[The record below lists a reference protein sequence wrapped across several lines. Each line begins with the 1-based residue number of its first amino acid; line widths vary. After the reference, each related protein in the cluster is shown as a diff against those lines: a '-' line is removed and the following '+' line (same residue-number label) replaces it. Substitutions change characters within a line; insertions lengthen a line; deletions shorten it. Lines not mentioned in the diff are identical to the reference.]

1 MRGLIVYIACRNS
14 REGTRGSPPVAR
26 VREYISSKAHG
37 QCGVGGYRGPLERAC
52 TCWIRRGGAHA
63 VTEVQRGLSV
73 WNLASEAGSLR
84 FIDPANRPSLSVKT
98 FCLSPLVQSKSIFR
112 RDNIYNV
119 SRLVSF
125 L

>member
-73 WNLASEAGSLR
+73 WNLASEASSIR
-84 FIDPANRPSLSVKT
+84 RIDRA
-98 FCLSPLVQSKSIFR
+98 CLSRPLVCRLLFVQSKSIFR
-112 RDNIYNV
+112 RDNIYITYRVWFPFFN
-119 SRLVSF
+119 
-125 L
+125 